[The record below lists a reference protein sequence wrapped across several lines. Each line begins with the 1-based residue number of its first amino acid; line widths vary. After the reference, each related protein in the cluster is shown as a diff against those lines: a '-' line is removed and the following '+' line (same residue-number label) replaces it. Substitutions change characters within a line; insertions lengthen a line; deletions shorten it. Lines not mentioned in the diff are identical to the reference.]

1 MSSISS
7 AHDPRA
13 ALISLLHAQSGACGA
28 YIGRLGSLPGT
39 SSLAS
44 SWALHAVTSAMSF
57 SNLSLHGAGQK
68 HRPRATPA
76 FSAPNEGGVPMIA
89 VLFGNAQCVSARCL

>member
-13 ALISLLHAQSGACGA
+13 APVSLLRAQSGAFGA
-28 YIGRLGSLPGT
+28 YTGRLGSLPGT

-68 HRPRATPA
+68 HRPRATLA
-76 FSAPNEGGVPMIA
+76 FPAPNEGGVPMIA